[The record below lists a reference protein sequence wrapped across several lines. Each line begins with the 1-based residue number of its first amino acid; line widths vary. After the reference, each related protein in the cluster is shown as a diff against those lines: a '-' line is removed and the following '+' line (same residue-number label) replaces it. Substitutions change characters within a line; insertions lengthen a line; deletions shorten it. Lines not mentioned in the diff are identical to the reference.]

1 MGLWEKF
8 DTENR
13 GGVQYVQATA
23 TKEVHLVGKFRCR
36 QIICFKTS
44 SGSTT
49 WQISFTQ
56 VDQKDE
62 SVDPEPRGERREYN
76 WSPTF
81 HE

>member
-36 QIICFKTS
+36 
-44 SGSTT
+44 
-49 WQISFTQ
+49 
-56 VDQKDE
+56 
-62 SVDPEPRGERREYN
+62 
-76 WSPTF
+76 
-81 HE
+81 